1 VRLGTLTNQLLRQV
15 KGGEARRATPASLLR
30 TRAGTDHRK
39 QMNSRV
45 VLELGVLAR
54 LLTCMLIATLSAPA
68 AAALHE
74 PGTPVVPDAPDP
86 VTFPRDDGPH
96 DTNVE
101 WWYFTGHLLT
111 EEGDRYGFEYVIFRA
126 RDGNLEGYAAHF
138 AIADNPSRQFH
149 YDQRLRGA
157 AGVAGDADVLDLDL
171 SGWTMRGGDGQFAL
185 AADMPGYVM
194 RLDVATTK
202 PAALHDGDGYID
214 YGYGTASYY
223 YSWTRMKVA
232 GELDLGQGATQA
244 SGEAWMDHQWG
255 DFATYQAGGWDWFSA
270 QLDDGTDV
278 MLYLIRDADGQPL
291 RVDGSIVGPDGE
303 YSALREGDFAIS
315 VDGKWTSPGTGT
327 TYPSGWTITIPDHEL
342 SMTVSPSLPDQELDT
357 RATTGV
363 IYWEGE
369 AVVAATHGG
378 RRVAGFG
385 YTELTGYAPY
395 EPLDLE
401 RSVGIATPV
410 P

>member
-1 VRLGTLTNQLLRQV
+1 VKLGTL
-15 KGGEARRATPASLLR
+15 ARPSL
-30 TRAGTDHRK
+30 
-39 QMNSRV
+39 
-45 VLELGVLAR
+45 VLAR
-54 LLTCMLIATLSAPA
+54 LLASMLVIALSAPDA
-68 AAALHE
+68 AGFQA
-74 PGTPVVPDAPDP
+74 PGTPVASDAPVP
-86 VTFPRDDGPH
+86 VSFPRDDGPH

-111 EEGDRYGFEYVIFRA
+111 EEGDRYGFEYVTFRA
-126 RDGNLEGYAAHF
+126 RNDDLEGYVSHF
-138 AIADNPSRQFH
+138 AITDNPRRQFH

-157 AGVAGDADVLDLDL
+157 AGVAGKAAVLDLDL
-171 SGWTMRGGDGQFAL
+171 GGWTMRGGGGQFAL
-185 AADMPGYVM
+185 AADMPGYAM

-214 YGYGTASYY
+214 YGNGTASYY
-223 YSWTRMKVA
+223 YSWTRLAVT
-232 GELDLGQGATQA
+232 GELDLGQGTEKV

-255 DFATYQAGGWDWFSA
+255 DFATYQEGGWDWFSA

-278 MLYLIRDADGQPL
+278 MLYLIRDAAGNTL
-291 RVDGSIVGPDGE
+291 RVDGSIVGPGGE
-303 YSALREGDFAIS
+303 LTVLGEGDFTIA
-315 VDGKWTSPGTGT
+315 VDGEWTSPETGT
-327 TYPSGWTITIPDHEL
+327 TYPSGWTIAIPHHEL
-342 SMTVSPSLPDQELDT
+342 SMTIRPSLPDQELDT

-369 AVVAATHGG
+369 VLVAAMHRG
-378 RRVAGFG
+378 RPVAGFG

-401 RSVGIATPV
+401 SSVGPGTPV